1 MYNWDDL
8 RVFLEVSKTLNLTR
22 AAEKLGVDQTTV
34 YRRINRLER
43 KLGKKLFNRNGNN
56 YLLTS
61 LGEGLMRKSSQLE
74 DEMSKIDKFL
84 EDDLI
89 ELFGTINI
97 TTTDVIANVVLPP
110 LLAKFHKLHPQL
122 QLDITVCEDFF
133 DMYRR
138 EADLA
143 IRSSDSIEPHVYA
156 VEIGRGAWALYGTKD
171 YLKGKPAVNSPDFF
185 TKNSFIAGSEKIEHT
200 KSNKWL
206 RSKIG
211 EENISLKASSMESV
225 YAAVKAGIGIGLL
238 PCVYKDMDNSLIE
251 ISERFNNFG
260 SPIWLITQKELID
273 TEKMKICIDFFRE
286 ELGEIFQY

>member
-1 MYNWDDL
+1 MFNWDDL
-8 RVFLEVSKTLNLTR
+8 RVFLEVAKTLNLSK
-22 AAEKLGVDQTTV
+22 AAEKLEVDQTTV
-34 YRRINRLER
+34 YRRINRFEK
-43 KLGKKLFNRNGNN
+43 KLGKKLFKRAANT
-56 YLLTS
+56 YILTS
-61 LGEGLMRKSSQLE
+61 WGEGLMRKSSHLQ

-84 EDDLI
+84 EEELT

-110 LLAKFHKLHPQL
+110 LLAKFHKLYPQL

-143 IRSSDSIEPHVYA
+143 IRSSDSVEPHVYA
-156 VEIGRGAWALYGTKD
+156 VKVGKGAWAFYGTKD
-171 YLKGKPAVNSPDFF
+171 YLKGKPVFNSPDFF
-185 TKNSFIAGSEKIEHT
+185 TKNSFVAGSEKIEHI

-206 RSKIG
+206 RSKIR
-211 EENISLKASSMESV
+211 EENISLKASSMESI
-225 YAAVKAGIGIGLL
+225 YSAVKAGIGIGLL
-238 PCVYKDMDNSLIE
+238 PCVYKDMDSSLIE
-251 ISERFNNFG
+251 IGESFYNFG

-273 TEKMKICIDFFRE
+273 TEKMKICINFFRE